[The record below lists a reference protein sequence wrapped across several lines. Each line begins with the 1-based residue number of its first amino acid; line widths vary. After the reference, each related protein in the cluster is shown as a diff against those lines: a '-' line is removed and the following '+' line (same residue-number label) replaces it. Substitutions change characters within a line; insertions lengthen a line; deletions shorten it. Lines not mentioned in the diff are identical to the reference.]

1 MEDFISTSNH
11 STKITVLITQPMKS
25 IARSDVIIEAPT
37 NSNVAHRAFEI
48 TESRSN
54 KILSIDDVTYSLQAW
69 YEAHPPIDYQWNF
82 QSIFKKT
89 LKNLHLFISTSAVD
103 PLIYTWSQI
112 SDPRCN
118 ILDMRFTKENN
129 VYPFVWLSY
138 VQTIIKHMI

>member
-1 MEDFISTSNH
+1 MNIEGIEIETRPIFTKHNIFEAEIFNRDNISEDFISTSNH

-69 YEAHPPIDYQWNF
+69 YEAHPPIDYQWKF
-82 QSIFKKT
+82 QLIF
-89 LKNLHLFISTSAVD
+89 
-103 PLIYTWSQI
+103 
-112 SDPRCN
+112 
-118 ILDMRFTKENN
+118 
-129 VYPFVWLSY
+129 
-138 VQTIIKHMI
+138 